1 MLFDGPSGEQASAQD
16 GGSLDSLGLGE
27 DEEIHLMEKF
37 LKIIRANPEK
47 AETRYGKFEKMVEE
61 EEKVRDGTSAQ
72 LMRIRQPPL
81 MRRKRSTE
89 KKAKMGKKKKRVS
102 KQKKVG
108 NTKKKDQNGKS
119 KNVKSQKRKSVKS
132 KEKKI
137 NEKRKLGKMG
147 KHITNN
153 KNNNKLER
161 KTQKKIK
168 LISKMEKMQQK
179 RKGTQGNRQKTKFLE
194 NCTTLW
200 AELTNIGLGVAFSPT
215 VLFTLW
221 TIWKLV
227 EVDFRGICFIRRR
240 NFKSRL
246 GKFIFRIGH

>member
-1 MLFDGPSGEQASAQD
+1 MV
-16 GGSLDSLGLGE
+16 
-27 DEEIHLMEKF
+27 EKF
-37 LKIIRANPEK
+37 LKIVRANPEK

-102 KQKKVG
+102 KQKKVE
-108 NTKKKDQNGKS
+108 NTKKKDQNGK
-119 KNVKSQKRKSVKS
+119 KRKSVKS

-153 KNNNKLER
+153 KNNKLER

-168 LISKMEKMQQK
+168 LISKMKK
-179 RKGTQGNRQKTKFLE
+179 KKHRRKETQETRRKTKSMEKSEDLE
-194 NCTTLW
+194 KCTSLW
-200 AELTNIGLGVAFSPT
+200 AELTNIGLGLAT
-215 VLFTLW
+215 TLRKQV
-221 TIWKLV
+221 IHIDLV
-227 EVDFRGICFIRRR
+227 IKV
-240 NFKSRL
+240 NSL
-246 GKFIFRIGH
+246 TLAGKFHNKQ

>member
-1 MLFDGPSGEQASAQD
+1 MHFPNFAVLFGGPSGEQASAQD

-27 DEEIHLMEKF
+27 KEIQLVKKI

-47 AETRYGKFEKMVEE
+47 AEKMVEE
-61 EEKVRDGTSAQ
+61 EEKDRDGTSAQ

-102 KQKKVG
+102 KQKKIE
-108 NTKKKDQNGKS
+108 NTKKKDQNS
-119 KNVKSQKRKSVKS
+119 KKRKSVKS

-137 NEKRKLGKMG
+137 NEKRKLGKKG
-147 KHITNN
+147 KLITN

-168 LISKMEKMQQK
+168 LISRMKKKKQT
-179 RKGTQGNRQKTKFLE
+179 RKGAQEKRQKTKCLE
-194 NCTTLW
+194 KSEDLDNKCTSLW
-200 AELTNIGLGVAFSPT
+200 AELTNIGL
-215 VLFTLW
+215 VLATNLRKQVMHIDLVIKVNSLTLA
-221 TIWKLV
+221 
-227 EVDFRGICFIRRR
+227 
-240 NFKSRL
+240 
-246 GKFIFRIGH
+246 GKFHNKQ